1 MKDYGELALGR
12 SIQKILSVK
21 CKKPNKSKINVV
33 KNGITDIYEL
43 CISIYFNNSDLELT
57 YTLASHILEND
68 KYKTSYDWMFNL
80 ILHKEINKEE
90 YNLIKKHGLEVHKY
104 LQKNNIIPTD
114 FYVDTTNTNINFD
127 KERLTRSRML
137 KYFVPFINKLKK
149 K

>member
-12 SIQKILSVK
+12 TIQKILSVK

-90 YNLIKKHGLEVHKY
+90 YNLIKKHGLEVYKY